1 MPEIDLNKAIS
12 RLDLPTFTYDGVKFK
27 VRSLN
32 KTESLKIESSDDSEA
47 RIDRAK
53 NTEELVAAMAAT
65 LDILVE
71 PVVKTGKGGRK
82 LGALVIAD
90 FEAERIDVEEIIA
103 LRFAILGAKETALRP
118 T

>member
-12 RLDLPTFTYDGVKFK
+12 RIELPTFTYDGVKFK

-32 KTESLKIESSDDSEA
+32 KTESQKIESADETEA
-47 RIDRAK
+47 RIDQAR
-53 NTEELVAAMAAT
+53 NTGELVAAMAAT
-65 LDILVE
+65 LDLLVE
-71 PVVKTGKGGRK
+71 PVVKTGKGGKK

-90 FEAERIDVEEIIA
+90 FDAERIDVEEIIA
-103 LRFAILGAKETALRP
+103 LRFAILSAKETALRP